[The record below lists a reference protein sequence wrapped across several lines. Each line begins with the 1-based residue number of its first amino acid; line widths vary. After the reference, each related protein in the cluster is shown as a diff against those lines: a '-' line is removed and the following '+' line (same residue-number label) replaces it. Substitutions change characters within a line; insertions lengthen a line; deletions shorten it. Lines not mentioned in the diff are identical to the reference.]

1 MLTVTFQK
9 KKEVSHCVEIFKRTG
24 IYLAEFVLERH
35 SLSPASL
42 IQKRLQCDDPLFKIL
57 HLALQ
62 GLHFAGEL
70 SLEQSRSSLPFPLP
84 ASFHLLRS
92 FG

>member
-9 KKEVSHCVEIFKRTG
+9 EKEVSHYVEVFKRSG
-24 IYLAEFVLERH
+24 IYLAEFVLESY

-42 IQKRLQCDDPLFKIL
+42 IQKRLQCDNPLFKIL
-57 HLALQ
+57 YLALQ

-70 SLEQSRSSLPFPLP
+70 SLK
-84 ASFHLLRS
+84 
-92 FG
+92 